1 MIYYYSKF
9 ELKPVT
15 AAANFLNILVKKLA
29 AAQQIQG
36 ELLDFLLNMPGNLV
50 DGYGWVWG
58 ATRGPP
64 LGSFRHTEP
73 PSPVFDPIC
82 MREPLLFQRSKLKR
96 IKQFKKSKPQ
106 TEL

>member
-1 MIYYYSKF
+1 MIFYYSKF
-9 ELKPVT
+9 ELKPVS

-64 LGSFRHTEP
+64 LGSFRHSEP
-73 PSPVFDPIC
+73 LSPQFDPTWDRMDELFHALKQKQVTGLI
-82 MREPLLFQRSKLKR
+82 EP
-96 IKQFKKSKPQ
+96 IFKN
-106 TEL
+106 EL